1 MLWRATCFAWL
12 RCWRALLWLA
22 GCKMTDAMAVQVIIY
37 LTESDSWHHRPLH
50 LEILKY
56 LREEKVYGAVA
67 FHAIA
72 GFLGRGR
79 IHTAHL
85 VEAAANC
92 RSFSASWILTSMSPT
107 CYHFCGRW
115 LRIG

>member
-1 MLWRATCFAWL
+1 MRSASLLSSLARRL
-12 RCWRALLWLA
+12 RG
-22 GCKMTDAMAVQVIIY
+22 GCKMTDGIVAPFKAMAVQVTIY

-92 RSFSASWILTSMSPT
+92 RSFSASWILTSM
-107 CYHFCGRW
+107 
-115 LRIG
+115 LREMAAHRLIV